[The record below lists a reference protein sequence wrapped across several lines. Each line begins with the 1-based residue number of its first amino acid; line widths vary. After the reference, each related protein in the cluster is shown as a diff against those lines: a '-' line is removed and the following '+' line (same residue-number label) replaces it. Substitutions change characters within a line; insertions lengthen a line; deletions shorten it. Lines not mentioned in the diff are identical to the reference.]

1 MVNQDNVHVERTT
14 ERSFEPH
21 LNHTLNTTRY
31 STWKSSLTVTTAS
44 IERCP
49 LYINELSSSCRPWY
63 DDESQ

>member
-1 MVNQDNVHVERTT
+1 MNQDNVYVESTT

-21 LNHTLNTTRY
+21 LNDTLNTTRY
-31 STWKSSLTVTTAS
+31 STWNSSLTVTTAS

-49 LYINELSSSCRPWY
+49 LSINELSSSCRPLY